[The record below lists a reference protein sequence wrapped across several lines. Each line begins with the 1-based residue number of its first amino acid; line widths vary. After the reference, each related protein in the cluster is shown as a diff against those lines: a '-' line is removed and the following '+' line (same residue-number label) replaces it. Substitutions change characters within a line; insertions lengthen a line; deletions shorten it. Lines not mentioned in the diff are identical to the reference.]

1 MTGAPVGLL
10 TCETPRKP
18 AVLAFLPRA
27 VESRATAGRPDY
39 KLLKDNPS
47 HPSLHFKKV
56 GQFWS
61 VRVGLHDRA
70 IAVDAVTDLVWFWI
84 GSHADYDRLLG
95 RDPAKRRPHPTAT
108 KTRDNTRK
116 RAGRKR

>member
-1 MTGAPVGLL
+1 MKHRAS
-10 TCETPRKP
+10 PRFWRSYRALSK
-18 AVLAFLPRA
+18 AVRQQADRSY
-27 VESRATAGRPDY
+27 E
-39 KLLKDNPS
+39 LLKDNPS

-61 VRVGLHDRA
+61 VRVGLHYRA
-70 IAVDAVTDLVWFWI
+70 IAVDADTDLVWFWI